1 MAAIELPMFPL
12 NLVLFPGMVLP
23 LHIFEPRYRQMV
35 TECQQENR
43 PFGVVL
49 VRPESKFMYEETYPI
64 GTTAEIHEMD
74 ELKDGRFNLMARG
87 VQRFRILSQHRKK
100 PYLSA
105 LVEPFEDISEPTY
118 MLTSCARQAEDLFR
132 TYLSILLEAAGRKT
146 MQVDL
151 PTIPAELSYFIAS
164 VLDAENEQKQQLLEN
179 PSTLQRL
186 QEEIT
191 FLHREVPFLRQ
202 MLVGDSH
209 FADHPDRSMLN

>member
-1 MAAIELPMFPL
+1 
-12 NLVLFPGMVLP
+12 
-23 LHIFEPRYRQMV
+23 
-35 TECQQENR
+35 
-43 PFGVVL
+43 
-49 VRPESKFMYEETYPI
+49 
-64 GTTAEIHEMD
+64 
-74 ELKDGRFNLMARG
+74 
-87 VQRFRILSQHRKK
+87 
-100 PYLSA
+100 
-105 LVEPFEDISEPTY
+105 
-118 MLTSCARQAEDLFR
+118 
-132 TYLSILLEAAGRKT
+132 